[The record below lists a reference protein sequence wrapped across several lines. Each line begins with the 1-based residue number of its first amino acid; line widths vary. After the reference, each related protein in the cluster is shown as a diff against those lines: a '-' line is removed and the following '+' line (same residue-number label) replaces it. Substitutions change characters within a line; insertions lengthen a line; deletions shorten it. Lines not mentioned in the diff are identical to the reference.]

1 MVKMNLLALTN
12 KWDNNFCICPDSN
25 QGSNV
30 DIYNVICANFFSK
43 VK

>member
-30 DIYNVICANFFSK
+30 DDPGHGTKFLDCS
-43 VK
+43 